1 MSSCGRYITPPFSNS
16 YHKFSLEKYLTVKMN
31 RGIFEVSGCM
41 YDIVVCKVS
50 FMYDYLLLTSN
61 YVLSNYVLLTS
72 NY

>member
-1 MSSCGRYITPPFSNS
+1 
-16 YHKFSLEKYLTVKMN
+16 MN